1 MIKKDKIED
10 QIFKIV
16 NEVLK
21 KYQKKISKKDQNL
34 KVYKNGMI
42 DSLDYIKIISE
53 IEKFFKIKMKIET
66 LDVNFSIITI
76 KKTVKKIILN
86 R

>member
-10 QIFKIV
+10 QIFKII

-34 KVYKNGMI
+34 KLYKNGMI